1 MTEPAVI
8 AAQDVS
14 KTFQIPSVRRET
26 LREHVLGFFRPR
38 RVQTLTVLNRVTF
51 DVRRGET
58 VGIMGRNGS
67 GKSTLLRIVCG
78 IYEADAGS
86 VTVRV
91 PVSPVLDLGAGWN
104 RELDAVDNA
113 LILATTLGMTLRA
126 ARGSLEEILDFAGL
140 QKFANLALKHFSSGM
155 AARLAYAVAFKAVRD
170 VLVIDEIFAVGD
182 AGFKARCEERYRA
195 LSSAGYTIVLVSHD
209 PLVIST
215 FCKRAVLLDGG
226 QIVMNDTAPKV
237 ADAYVRLV
245 SRPTAV
251 RSVDQAARKS

>member
-140 QKFANLALKHFSSGM
+140 QKFANLTLKHFSSGM
-155 AARLAYAVAFKAVRD
+155 AARLAYAVAFKAV
-170 VLVIDEIFAVGD
+170 
-182 AGFKARCEERYRA
+182 
-195 LSSAGYTIVLVSHD
+195 
-209 PLVIST
+209 
-215 FCKRAVLLDGG
+215 
-226 QIVMNDTAPKV
+226 
-237 ADAYVRLV
+237 
-245 SRPTAV
+245 
-251 RSVDQAARKS
+251 